1 MIAIRRGVVF
11 PFGCRYDAIIG
22 RSKTRTRIAAARI
35 RAAARREATAATF
48 IADLSSHASVRRLA
62 TEVLARYPMSIRCER
77 RRNSSILFRHAFVLL
92 MALTACSFCAR
103 NKALLDGIRDLDEH
117 DRDCASG
124 LLDDRQVGRGAARI
138 TSGPDRSIAPPRS
151 VRVRHRRRSSEHRC
165 GLINMLGIYRWLIW
179 KGKA

>member
-11 PFGCRYDAIIG
+11 PFGCRYDAAAIIG

-103 NKALLDGIRDLDEH
+103 NKALLDGIRDLANTTGTALVACWTTVRLVVEQPGSRPAQTDQL
-117 DRDCASG
+117 R
-124 LLDDRQVGRGAARI
+124 RVGPCECGIAGVPANIDAA
-138 TSGPDRSIAPPRS
+138 
-151 VRVRHRRRSSEHRC
+151 
-165 GLINMLGIYRWLIW
+165 
-179 KGKA
+179 

>member
-35 RAAARREATAATF
+35 SAAARREATAATF

-92 MALTACSFCAR
+92 MALTACSFCVV
-103 NKALLDGIRDLDEH
+103 GQCPT
-117 DRDCASG
+117 CA
-124 LLDDRQVGRGAARI
+124 DHRF
-138 TSGPDRSIAPPRS
+138 SGPGDAFPPPALRKKK
-151 VRVRHRRRSSEHRC
+151 RVA
-165 GLINMLGIYRWLIW
+165 L
-179 KGKA
+179 

>member
-35 RAAARREATAATF
+35 SAAARREATAATF

-92 MALTACSFCAR
+92 MALTACSFCAQITVFR
-103 NKALLDGIRDLDEH
+103 VRATLSRHQLFAKKSGWRFSTAMICVLGFDVAFR
-117 DRDCASG
+117 RVSFWVG
-124 LLDDRQVGRGAARI
+124 LLWQPTFFCDE
-138 TSGPDRSIAPPRS
+138 S
-151 VRVRHRRRSSEHRC
+151 C
-165 GLINMLGIYRWLIW
+165 L
-179 KGKA
+179 

>member
-35 RAAARREATAATF
+35 SAAARREATAATF

-92 MALTACSFCAR
+92 MALTACSFCVICVLGFDVAFR
-103 NKALLDGIRDLDEH
+103 RV
-117 DRDCASG
+117 SFWVG
-124 LLDDRQVGRGAARI
+124 LLWQP
-138 TSGPDRSIAPPRS
+138 TFF
-151 VRVRHRRRSSEHRC
+151 
-165 GLINMLGIYRWLIW
+165 L
-179 KGKA
+179 